1 MVTNIIKFTYFI
13 IGIINNLFKI
23 NFFINLNIKK
33 IIFLLLLL

>member
-23 NFFINLNIKK
+23 NFFINLDIKK
-33 IIFLLLLL
+33 IIFLLL

>member
-23 NFFINLNIKK
+23 NFFINLDIKK

>member
-33 IIFLLLLL
+33 IIFLLLL